1 MASLIRNYAA
11 RVTSKVP
18 ARRTSL
24 ALISSAALAGAAL
37 PALGLLAGTASAAT
51 KICTLPVSGVVTCV
65 FGYDGTAT
73 NWPVPAGITTLNV
86 TADGAQGGSTE
97 ETHGQGG
104 KGGEMKATLTN
115 VPADTTLSVFPGG
128 EGVTSGAGGLNQ
140 GPISGTSGG
149 GNSGVAASEG
159 SSGGGASTVALT
171 PLSPTPFDRIL
182 VAAGAG
188 GGGAGDF
195 PGGNG
200 GTAAHPDGDIGGGGS
215 PGGGGTTT
223 SGGDPGSNTG
233 LCTTTGVTGGTLTG
247 GTGGGGVPP
256 LCVIGGG
263 GGGSGY
269 YGGGGGGAWG
279 VGLDPVSVGGGG
291 GGSSFPAS
299 VTTVGGITVTPDTT
313 DGTLWS
319 GGNGQVTISYTMIP
333 TTTTVNCTPNP
344 STVGQNVTCTATI
357 SPSDATG
364 TVEFQDGASTIGGCA
379 AVPVTTGSAACSTT
393 GLTAGSHTITAT
405 YTPTTESGW
414 EGSSNTTNQVV
425 KIATTTT
432 LQSSLNPSTYGQS
445 VTLTA
450 TVSPTDGGGTVDF
463 KNGSSDITNCT
474 SRPLVDVSG
483 QYEATCTTSGLPVG
497 SNSLTA
503 VYSGDSGYA
512 GSTSDPVDQVVNP
525 LPTHLR
531 VWLVVHANGT
541 YTLFA
546 QLTSGGSGVNG
557 QAIHFNAGRSGP
569 ALCTAG
575 TDSSGIAHCYLDWME
590 THELLRYWGAFTAS
604 YGGGGNYA
612 AASAFYPGIFW
623 WL

>member
-24 ALISSAALAGAAL
+24 ALIGSAALAGAAL

-86 TADGAQGGSTE
+86 TADGADGGASAVATILGG
-97 ETHGQGG
+97 HGGEGGEMRATLTGITPGTTLSIFPGG
-104 KGGEMKATLTN
+104 KGVTN
-115 VPADTTLSVFPGG
+115 
-128 EGVTSGAGGLNQ
+128 GAGG
-140 GPISGTSGG
+140 ISGG
-149 GNSGVAASEG
+149 GHSGSAAAAG
-159 SSGGGASTVALT
+159 GSGGGVSTVAVA
-171 PLSPTPFDRIL
+171 PFSVGNIL

-188 GGGAGDF
+188 GGGAGTDN
-195 PGGNG
+195 GGNG
-200 GTAAHPDGDIGGGGS
+200 GTAAHPDGYAGQGDRA
-215 PGGGGTTT
+215 GGGGTTT
-223 SGGDPGSNTG
+223 GGGSGGQ
-233 LCTTTGVTGGTLTG
+233 TTGVCSGNGLPGAALSGGN
-247 GTGGGGVPP
+247 GGGNGGACLV
-256 LCVIGGG
+256 GGG

-269 YGGGGGGAWG
+269 YGGGGGG
-279 VGLDPVSVGGGG
+279 GLGFILGTPHLGAGG
-291 GGSSFPAS
+291 GGSSFAAATS
-299 VTTVGGITVTPDTT
+299 VGGVTVTPDAA
-313 DGTLWS
+313 DNSLWPA
-319 GGNGQVTISYTMIP
+319 GNGQVTISYTMIP